1 MTTLDTHDGI
11 GVVDVVDL
19 LTSEEIEE
27 TKELLYEKGANVKK
41 NIAVQN
47 IITLIFIR
55 LIAVFILRLETMTMR
70 IC

>member
-1 MTTLDTHDGI
+1 MR
-11 GVVDVVDL
+11 
-19 LTSEEIEE
+19 
-27 TKELLYEKGANVKK
+27 KEQMLRK

>member
-47 IITLIFIR
+47 I
-55 LIAVFILRLETMTMR
+55 MTFD
-70 IC
+70 IYLG